1 MKKKVTGIGG
11 IFFKC
16 EDPSKLKDWYSNNL
30 GLITNE
36 YGAVF
41 EFRKADGKQ
50 EKAYLNWSPMSKD
63 TKHTEPSKKDFMINY
78 RVENIESLVEELKAN
93 GVTVL
98 DEIESFEYGKFV
110 HILDPE
116 DNKIELWEP
125 IDSCFTQLYEGK
137 TVK

>member
-1 MKKKVTGIGG
+1 MNKKVNGIGG

-16 EDPSKLKDWYSNNL
+16 DDPEKLKDWYSKQL

-41 EFRKADGKQ
+41 EFRKSDENR
-50 EKAYLNWSPMSKD
+50 EKAYLNWSPMTKVSKQM
-63 TKHTEPSKKDFMINY
+63 EPSQKDFMINY
-78 RVENIESLVEELKAN
+78 RVENIESLVSELKAN

-116 DNKIELWEP
+116 NNKVELWEP
-125 IDSCFTQLYEGK
+125 IDSCFTELYEGK